1 MCVYLGFI
9 FFVFFQVSLSHF
21 IFVLLAVIMSSL
33 VFQYLAMRLAEKT
46 ISKMTYI
53 VSKWT

>member
-1 MCVYLGFI
+1 VCVYLGFI

-21 IFVLLAVIMSSL
+21 IFVLLAVIVSSL